1 MASARSRKSLCVVEI
16 LAETCADTVSDGR
29 SDVLQECN
37 DDDDD
42 NVDSESYSDFEPEI
56 ARK

>member
-16 LAETCADTVSDGR
+16 LAETCAGTVSDGR

-37 DDDDD
+37 DGDD
-42 NVDSESYSDFEPEI
+42 NVDNESYSDFEPEI